1 MWLPW
6 RKIYRRKSTVP
17 VSLCS
22 AASLSFKDI
31 HALLHDEES
40 ITATKSPSAVFRR
53 SLSAASALRSCRPHP
68 PPPISNPASDEN
80 RIVLYYTSLHVVRRT
95 FEDCRTVRSILRG
108 FRVAIDERDLS
119 MDSRFL
125 AELEGILGVRKPLT
139 LPRVFIGG
147 RHIGGADEIW
157 RLHETGELKKF
168 VEGLPLASLGV
179 CQQCGGARFL
189 LCQSCNGSHKCTN
202 EKGGGFRCCPSCN
215 EYGLAR
221 CTGCSL

>member
-1 MWLPW
+1 MAEDLSQKVHCARFSLLRRLFLLQRHSRSPPRRGIHHRHQIPICCLP
-6 RKIYRRKSTVP
+6 
-17 VSLCS
+17 SL
-22 AASLSFKDI
+22 
-31 HALLHDEES
+31 
-40 ITATKSPSAVFRR
+40 TFRR
-53 SLSAASALRSCRPHP
+53 LRSPFLP
-68 PPPISNPASDEN
+68 STSPPPISNPASDEN